1 MTRRFWIDLA
11 LTAPVLVVEMGCHS
25 LSGAPSSFP
34 ERVPAWVQL
43 PLATPVELWG
53 GWPFFE
59 RSWLSLKARTQHVHS
74 APGIKMTTPR

>member
-11 LTAPVLVVEMGCHS
+11 LTAPALVVEMGCHS

-53 GWPFFE
+53 GWLFFATGC
-59 RSWLSLKARTQHVHS
+59 RSRLVLHVHS
-74 APGIKMTTPR
+74 APGIKMTTLR